1 MSTGQSHSAERTGSL
16 RGSRRMKRLTIDI
29 PEEVHRAVKLKAVAN
44 DISMADFVRQLLTDQ
59 LARGE

>member
-1 MSTGQSHSAERTGSL
+1 
-16 RGSRRMKRLTIDI
+16 MKRLTIDI

-44 DISMADFVRQLLTDQ
+44 DISMADFVRQLLTDH